1 MNLTISKLRRKWSDT
16 AVKYRLNAP
25 KKLSGD
31 HKTLI
36 RNFGALSVLQGLN
49 MVLPL
54 ITLPYVLRIFGAEK
68 YGVIV
73 LANSLLAYFQ
83 SFTDFSFNITA
94 TRDVAVH
101 RHSKRMQSLIYSR
114 VLSTKSILVIFS
126 FALFLPLVIFVPQF
140 ADNKLVFLM
149 AFPALAGYALF
160 PEWFFQGIEEMKFI
174 TILSACI
181 KIFFTICI
189 FVFIHKPEDFFWY
202 PMFNALGYIG
212 AGLYAQYLLNTRY
225 QLKFRFIGF
234 KRIIRVL
241 KANFNIFINQFLPN
255 LYNNST
261 TFLLGILTGN
271 AAVGVYGAVKSLIEA
286 ANTGL
291 SILSRVFFPFL
302 NRNSGAFDKFKKL
315 ILVAGLAMCAGICL
329 LSVPIVHIFHLKGTQ
344 AVWMLCIMAISIV
357 FMAMYYCYGTNYFIV
372 KRADKL
378 VMRNTVFAS
387 IGGFIMAFPLILLFS
402 GIGAA
407 LNLALARGMM
417 GIGLWWKYKKEE
429 K

>member
-16 AVKYRLNAP
+16 AVKYRLHAP
-25 KKLSGD
+25 KQLSGE

-36 RNFGALSVLQGLN
+36 RNFGALSILQGLN
-49 MVLPL
+49 MILPL
-54 ITLPYVLRIFGAEK
+54 ITLPYVLRIFGTEK

-83 SFTDFSFNITA
+83 SFADFSFNITA

-101 RHSKRMQSLIYSR
+101 RHSNRALSLIYSR
-114 VLSTKSILVIFS
+114 VLSVKSVLVLFS
-126 FALFLPLVIFVPQF
+126 FLLFLPLVLFVPQF
-140 ADNKLVFLM
+140 ADNKMVFLL

-160 PEWFFQGIEEMKFI
+160 PEWFFQGMEEMKFI

-189 FVFIHKPEDFFWY
+189 FVFIHHQEDFFLY
-202 PMFNALGYIG
+202 PLFNALGYIG
-212 AGLYAQYLLNTRY
+212 AGLYAQYLLHSKYGLQFN
-225 QLKFRFIGF
+225 FIGF
-234 KRIIRVL
+234 RKIRQVL
-241 KANFNIFINQFLPN
+241 RSNFNIFINQFLPN

-271 AAVGVYGAVKSLIEA
+271 AAVGVYGAAKSLIEA

-291 SILSRVFFPFL
+291 NILSRVFFPFL
-302 NRNSGAFDKFKKL
+302 NRNSGAFDKFRKL
-315 ILVAGLAMCAGICL
+315 ILAAGIALCAGICA
-329 LSVPIVHIFHLKGTQ
+329 LSVPIARIFHLKGSN
-344 AVWMLCIMAISIV
+344 AVWMLCIMAASIV

-372 KRADKL
+372 KREDKL
-378 VMRNTVFAS
+378 VMKNTVLAS
-387 IGGFIMAFPLILLFS
+387 VTGFVMAFPLIMLFS
-402 GIGAA
+402 GVGAA
-407 LNLALARGMM
+407 LNLAMARGLM
-417 GIGLWWKYKKEE
+417 GIGLWWKYKKER